1 MTKREVSS
9 EDIANMLRI
18 ELSHAAIDLFGGYY
32 KERVHNQYTGGL
44 MSVISIFGEK
54 KVLLWF
60 CFVFLRIKLCKSS
73 ISKGINAFWCAL
85 FLFLELLVF
94 FCSLFSNICSLNTL
108 NINNSITI
116 LITILSGELFIGG
129 EWFESEFFFRLIVHL
144 LTHSLTFASNMRSL
158 IQFLAFLAFLVT

>member
-1 MTKREVSS
+1 
-9 EDIANMLRI
+9 
-18 ELSHAAIDLFGGYY
+18 
-32 KERVHNQYTGGL
+32 

-85 FLFLELLVF
+85 FLFLEFLVF

-116 LITILSGELFIGG
+116 LSGELLIGG
-129 EWFESEFFFRLIVHL
+129 EWFESH
-144 LTHSLTFASNMRSL
+144 
-158 IQFLAFLAFLVT
+158 

>member
-9 EDIANMLRI
+9 EDIANTLRI
-18 ELSHAAIDLFGGYY
+18 ELSHAVIGLIGSCYKEET
-32 KERVHNQYTGGL
+32 KERVHNQCTEGL

-54 KVLLWF
+54 RCFLWF

-94 FCSLFSNICSLNTL
+94 FAR
-108 NINNSITI
+108 
-116 LITILSGELFIGG
+116 
-129 EWFESEFFFRLIVHL
+129 FFRISVP
-144 LTHSLTFASNMRSL
+144 
-158 IQFLAFLAFLVT
+158 